1 MKIELKE
8 IINQLSEGINLAEGF
23 KVSALIDENN
33 NNEIVGWTVVKV
45 SEDGTIEPIDKFY
58 NNLKELIDTYHIH
71 SYGLG
76 KI

>member
-45 SEDGTIEPIDKFY
+45 AEDGTIKPIDKFY
-58 NNLKELIDTYHIH
+58 NNLKELINAYM
-71 SYGLG
+71 
-76 KI
+76 

>member
-33 NNEIVGWTVVKV
+33 NNEIVGWTVVEV
-45 SEDGTIEPIDKFY
+45 AEDGTIKPIDKIY
-58 NNLKELIDTYHIH
+58 NNLKELIDAYI
-71 SYGLG
+71 
-76 KI
+76 

>member
-8 IINQLSEGINLAEGF
+8 IVNQLSEGINLAEGF

-45 SEDGTIEPIDKFY
+45 AEDGTIEPIDKFY
-58 NNLKELIDTYHIH
+58 NNLRELIAAHI
-71 SYGLG
+71 
-76 KI
+76 

>member
-8 IINQLSEGINLAEGF
+8 IINQLSEGINLDEGF

-33 NNEIVGWTVVKV
+33 NHEIVGWTVVKV
-45 SEDGTIEPIDKFY
+45 SEDGTIEPIDKLY

-71 SYGLG
+71 NYG
-76 KI
+76 